1 MKCLL
6 KAVKVRSLQRAFS
19 FYNPFFS
26 SPKIPEI
33 MSSKNRTVNLAI
45 QFLPLR
51 YPKDKA
57 YEIVDAAIAVVQ
69 KSGLRYVVGPFET
82 TVEGPY
88 DAVFALLD
96 NMQEAARN
104 AGTDEL
110 LINMKLHR
118 SFNDDLH
125 ITDKTGKYNA

>member
-1 MKCLL
+1 M
-6 KAVKVRSLQRAFS
+6 
-19 FYNPFFS
+19 PE
-26 SPKIPEI
+26 KIP
-33 MSSKNRTVNLAI
+33 TVNLAI

-57 YEIVDAAIAVVQ
+57 YKIVDAAIAVVQ
-69 KSGLRYVVGPFET
+69 NSGLKFVVGPFET

-88 DAVFALLD
+88 EAVFSLLD
-96 NMQEAARN
+96 TMQEAAQK
-104 AGTDEL
+104 AGADEL

-118 SFNDDLH
+118 SFVEDMH

>member
-1 MKCLL
+1 MALNN
-6 KAVKVRSLQRAFS
+6 A
-19 FYNPFFS
+19 
-26 SPKIPEI
+26 
-33 MSSKNRTVNLAI
+33 TVNLAI

-69 KSGLRYVVGPFET
+69 NSGLKFVVGPFET

-88 DAVFALLD
+88 EAVFSLLED
-96 NMQEAARN
+96 MQEAARN
-104 AGTDEL
+104 AGADEL

-118 SFNDDLH
+118 SFVEDMH